1 MKGGRVM
8 FFVLAALVMGGPA
21 QSLAEERPIV
31 AVFKI
36 QDRGANLS
44 TVLLESLTEYLAAS
58 IAEGGVL
65 RVVPPTE
72 IRRLLA
78 EKKKESYRRCYDQK
92 CQIELG
98 RELSAGKSLSASI
111 LRFGE
116 SCTVTATLYD
126 LKTQATDISAK
137 ARGPCS
143 ESGYTDSIDKVSS
156 RIRDWASGEGR
167 IGEPAEELKL
177 GGGKRIIVHFSSSP
191 PGAVVHLDGKLLCVK
206 TPCSKAVPAGAH
218 QISMQAEKF
227 QARKERVILARGD
240 KVAWKLTSNFGLIDV
255 HSTPM
260 GQEVSL
266 NGRVVGRTP
275 LLDHKVEPGK
285 YEVLVASPCHYA
297 AGERVRVERGKKRR
311 VVVELKDKQGA
322 LRIGARD
329 SQGNDVEAH
338 VYVDGARIG
347 TTPGDFKVSICAKE
361 LVVRHPA
368 LGVGRAAAKIRLSR
382 RQDVQ
387 VALSEDVTPMV
398 LIKAGEFSMGS
409 PDDRGKFDEHPRHAV
424 QLGAFWI
431 DKFEVTVHQYSA
443 CVEAEACEK
452 PAVGQECNWNKA
464 GRSLHPINCVS
475 WHQAADFCRW
485 AGKRLC
491 SEAEWEKAARGEDGR
506 EYPWGN
512 RLPECGELAACG
524 RSTTLPVGSRPAGA
538 SVYQVMDM
546 AGNVWEWVADR
557 YDRDYYQESPKSD
570 PPGPDQGSRR
580 VNRGG
585 GFTDQPE
592 KLRAAN
598 RWWADPLFR
607 GENLGLRCCSS
618 AP

>member
-1 MKGGRVM
+1 MKGGSVM
-8 FFVLAALVMGGPA
+8 FFVLATLVLGAPA
-21 QSLAEERPIV
+21 RSPADERPIV
-31 AVFKI
+31 AVFRI
-36 QDRGANLS
+36 QDRGANLNA
-44 TVLLESLTEYLAAS
+44 VLVESLTEYLAAS

-65 RVVPPTE
+65 RVVPTTD

-78 EKKKESYRRCYDQK
+78 EKKRESYKSCYDQK

-126 LKTQATDISAK
+126 LKTQATDISSK

-143 ESGYTDSIDKVSS
+143 ESGYTDSIDRVSS
-156 RIRDWASGEGR
+156 KIRAWASGERR
-167 IGEPAEELKL
+167 IREPVEEVKL
-177 GGGKRIIVHFSSSP
+177 GSGKRVIVHFSSSP

-218 QISMQAEKF
+218 QISMQAEKC
-227 QARKERVILARGD
+227 QAKKERVVLARGD
-240 KVAWKLTSNFGLIDV
+240 KVNWKLTPNFGIIDV
-255 HSTPM
+255 HSTPL
-260 GQEVSL
+260 GREVSL

-275 LLDHKVEPGK
+275 LSDYKVDPGK
-285 YEVLVASPCHYA
+285 YEVLVAGPCHYA
-297 AGERVRVERGKKRR
+297 AGERVRVARGQKKK
-311 VVVELKDKQGA
+311 VEVKLKDKQGA
-322 LRIGARD
+322 LRIGAKD

-368 LGVGRAAAKIRLSR
+368 LGVGRAAAKIKLNR

-398 LIKAGEFSMGS
+398 LIKAGEFNMGS
-409 PDDRGKFDEHPRHAV
+409 PDDRGKFDEHPRHV
-424 QLGAFWI
+424 VRLSSYWI

-443 CVEAEACEK
+443 CVEAEACDK

-464 GRSLHPINCVS
+464 GRSLHPVNCVS
-475 WHQAADFCRW
+475 WHQAEAFCRW

-491 SEAEWEKAARGEDGR
+491 SEAEWEKAARGKDGR
-506 EYPWGN
+506 EYPWGDGPP
-512 RLPECGELAACG
+512 RCDKHAVCS
-524 RSTTLPVGSRPAGA
+524 RSTTQPVGSRSAGA
-538 SVYQVMDM
+538 SPYQVMDM

-557 YDRDYYQESPKSD
+557 YNRDYYPESPKSD

-585 GFTDQPE
+585 GFADQPE
-592 KLRAAN
+592 KLRAAY